1 MTITATRPAPAPV
14 VTTAVP
20 PSAAAVAEP
29 SPARPVDD
37 AREQARRAL
46 QVSLDVRQ

>member
-14 VTTAVP
+14 AAAPVP
-20 PSAAAVAEP
+20 PSAAVAEP
-29 SPARPVDD
+29 FPARPVDD

-46 QVSLDVRQ
+46 QLSLDVRQ